1 MTPFAKIFSAIL
13 FIVLSFTNPTFDRL
27 APSAVS
33 AAETKSVSEA
43 DWAKVVATAKK
54 EGKLAVFL
62 YQRENIEAAVRAF
75 ENKFPEIQLITA
87 STPAAET
94 GPRIMAER
102 RAGKYLWDICIC
114 GPTTPYTILYP
125 AKALDPIRPALMLPE
140 VIDGSKWWGGNHQ

>member
-1 MTPFAKIFSAIL
+1 
-13 FIVLSFTNPTFDRL
+13 FTNPTLDRL

-62 YQRENIEAAVRAF
+62 YQRENIESAVRAF

-94 GPRIMAER
+94 GPRILAAPRGGENFL
-102 RAGKYLWDICIC
+102 GFFFLW
-114 GPTTPYTILYP
+114 
-125 AKALDPIRPALMLPE
+125 AA
-140 VIDGSKWWGGNHQ
+140 